1 MPVFHNYDVG
11 SECQCFPDIVCD
23 KNDGHS
29 QFAVNTGNF
38 GLQHFSGDFV
48 DGSERFVHEQD
59 VRIGG
64 QGACNS
70 YSLALSSGEFRGITV
85 EHFLFQTD
93 DSDESFYSFAGTFF
107 VVLVKQARYI
117 SDIFPDSHVR
127 KQSDSLDDIAD
138 IAA

>member
-1 MPVFHNYDVG
+1 MISCFTNSVSGCLQISSGVPSCSMCPSFITMIRVP
-11 SECQCFPDIVCD
+11 ECQCFPDIVCD

-70 YSLALSSGEFRGITV
+70 
-85 EHFLFQTD
+85 
-93 DSDESFYSFAGTFF
+93 
-107 VVLVKQARYI
+107 
-117 SDIFPDSHVR
+117 
-127 KQSDSLDDIAD
+127 
-138 IAA
+138 